1 MVDLAQGGGD
11 IPHDLL
17 EFGGHMVQRA
27 VGEHHRVFIQT
38 FGIDTGSQAG
48 HGQLFGRKGHRRA
61 SRRSYGTL
69 PQRPGKASSF
79 TGVAGRRRC
88 DPSFNWLMKHGTPKG
103 PRVQA
108 GVRWRLVSSG
118 GGSWLRLSA
127 RRKMN
132 HTSRVNM
139 DTANRMTL
147 AMALISGFTPRRTA
161 EKISI
166 GRVVE
171 PGPETKLAS
180 TRSSSD
186 RVKDSS
192 QPATIEGAIMGTV
205 ISRKVFHGGAP
216 RSIAAS
222 SMD

>member
-1 MVDLAQGGGD
+1 MNVHSFCSIATSVRLAKGWGKSAMKYGTPRGAASSGRCALAAGLFRWRQLTALVGAPEDEPHQQGKHGHGEQDDTGDGVDLGL
-11 IPHDLL
+11 H
-17 EFGGHMVQRA
+17 
-27 VGEHHRVFIQT
+27 
-38 FGIDTGSQAG
+38 
-48 HGQLFGRKGHRRA
+48 
-61 SRRSYGTL
+61 
-69 PQRPGKASSF
+69 
-79 TGVAGRRRC
+79 
-88 DPSFNWLMKHGTPKG
+88 
-103 PRVQA
+103 
-108 GVRWRLVSSG
+108 
-118 GGSWLRLSA
+118 
-127 RRKMN
+127 
-132 HTSRVNM
+132 
-139 DTANRMTL
+139 
-147 AMALISGFTPRRTA
+147 PRRTA